1 MSQKMKWIIIS
12 SALVLTSL
20 LTNVASAQTV
30 QPPTPTPAEPRRI
43 DEDRRVIRED
53 KIVPGGNFTLKSN
66 ETLRGD
72 LTVFGGDATLEAGSR
87 VEGDLNLF
95 GGSADVFG
103 TITKDVSVIGGKVHL
118 RDGSRVEGDIN
129 RVGGDVQQERGA
141 YVGGS
146 GTALGGEGSKDQP
159 RVVPSIPNNVRPS
172 FPSPMPNI
180 VDRNNWNFNF
190 DWGGFTKIIPGSI
203 IITLLALLVAA
214 LIPRNITQAVEVAR
228 KDWKYSL
235 GIGALTLFA
244 GTLFLGFTL
253 IFLITFC
260 TNPLIWIAAVVI
272 GWTVTS
278 RIAGEKTMQMTNQSN
293 WQPLSQIVI
302 GSVVLAFLG
311 AIPVVGD
318 IFGFLFVALG
328 LGAFVLSRGGTQSYP
343 LRPTAVVPTSPS
355 VNQPATS
362 DEFNQS
368 I

>member
-20 LTNVASAQTV
+20 LTSVASAQTV

-66 ETLRGD
+66 ETLRGN
-72 LTVFGGDATLEAGSR
+72 LTLFGGDVTLEAGSR

-103 TITKDVSVIGGKVHL
+103 TVTKDVSVIGGEVRL

-129 RVGGDVQQERGA
+129 RVGGNVQQERGA

-146 GTALGGEGSKDQP
+146 GTALGGGEDQP
-159 RVVPSIPNNVRPS
+159 RVLPSVPNNIRPSI
-172 FPSPMPNI
+172 PSPMPDVI
-180 VDRNNWNFNF
+180 DRNNWDFNF
-190 DWGGFTKIIPGSI
+190 DWGGFTKIVPGSI

-278 RIAGEKTMQMTNQSN
+278 RIAGEKAMQMINQSN
-293 WQPLSQIVI
+293 WQPLSQIII

-328 LGAFVLSRGGTQSYP
+328 LGAFVLSRGGTQTYP
-343 LRPTAVVPTSPS
+343 VRSLVVAPAP
-355 VNQPATS
+355 VVQPATP
-362 DEFNQS
+362 DDFNPS